1 MQKEPGLT
9 FEVVLGMVRT
19 ALVILIIAVS
29 QASLAKL
36 NTEDTQPLTIPTQQ
50 ENDKITQNDVA
61 KIIPTDLQQTD
72 DINLVAAKIADRSIQ
87 AWFNSAAVQS
97 SPLGRTA
104 KTVEQKMTTD
114 ITLKADEPQAI
125 EHKFSF
131 QVLALQAMA
140 KVQYTGWMNAVF
152 NYDAKAAASMVEFS
166 EKVFNKDLFVNHSTS
181 SKGNVSSVG
190 LKWGW

>member
-1 MQKEPGLT
+1 
-9 FEVVLGMVRT
+9 MVKT
-19 ALVILIIAVS
+19 ALVLFMIVVS
-29 QASLAKL
+29 QAALAKL
-36 NTEDTQPLTIPTQQ
+36 NAEDTQPLTIPAAQAS
-50 ENDKITQNDVA
+50 DKITPSDVE

-87 AWFNSAAVQS
+87 TWFNSAAVQS

-104 KTVEQKMTTD
+104 KTVQQKMTTD
-114 ITLKADEPQAI
+114 VTLKSDEPQAV

-140 KVQYTGWMNAVF
+140 KVQYTGWLNAVF

-166 EKVFNKDLFVNHSTS
+166 EKVFNKDLFVNHSS
-181 SKGNVSSVG
+181 SSNGDVSSVG
-190 LKWGW
+190 IKWGW